1 MTKLHTKP
9 LFKTLL
15 LSLIFCLMS
24 MQFSKADEP
33 LTEFECLHLNI
44 GLLSLL
50 TTENTYFKRKDKAK
64 YDEKGGIGQG
74 LSMLKKRGES
84 CPIKQK
90 VYIEAAEYSLH
101 FRKLANAEYFL
112 KKARQTTLQ

>member
-1 MTKLHTKP
+1 MTKLHT
-9 LFKTLL
+9 KTLL
-15 LSLIFCLMS
+15 LSLIFCLIP
-24 MQFSKADEP
+24 MQLSKADEP

-50 TTENTYFKRKDKAK
+50 TTENTYFKRKDKLK
-64 YDEKGGIGQG
+64 YDEKSGIGQG
-74 LSMLKKRGES
+74 LSMLKNRGTS

-101 FRKLANAEYFL
+101 FRKLENAEYFL
-112 KKARQTTLQ
+112 KKARKPLIKSD